1 MNLKEYM
8 AAPNKQIQ
16 LSDFY
21 THVKDKPDDST
32 LTDELIPDSVE
43 RLKDTKKNWEFS
55 FSDVEERQYWDD
67 YQKIFEEMITH
78 TSTDVSPWYILPAD
92 DEWYSRYIISSVMI
106 DVLDQID
113 PQYPTFSDEEQ
124 ERIDEAIQILEN
136 E

>member
-8 AAPNKQIQ
+8 ATPNKQIQ
-16 LSDFY
+16 LSDFS

-124 ERIDEAIQILEN
+124 ERIDEAIQTLEN